1 MKLGKVLLAR
11 SIKDYRRLPRSMC
24 RSVLEVLAAKPVDK
38 TLASPPDK
46 RARADQWFPHNIDKV
61 MPQITSGLACPL
73 ADVLSEPEKGLKS
86 LFTTTF
92 RTKKILA
99 SS

>member
-61 MPQITSGLACPL
+61 MPQITPGLACPL
-73 ADVLSEPEKGLKS
+73 ADVLSGAGKRIEELVHNDISNKEHFG
-86 LFTTTF
+86 F
-92 RTKKILA
+92 
-99 SS
+99 